1 MGVVVVLPT
10 VSGLLNKNIHFGGK
24 KKKKSTDHLSQ
35 EKGT

>member
-1 MGVVVVLPT
+1 MGVVVDLPT
-10 VSGLLNKNIHFGGK
+10 VSGLFNKNIHLG

>member
-10 VSGLLNKNIHFGGK
+10 VSGLFNKNIHLGK
-24 KKKKSTDHLSQ
+24 KKKKSTDHPSQ